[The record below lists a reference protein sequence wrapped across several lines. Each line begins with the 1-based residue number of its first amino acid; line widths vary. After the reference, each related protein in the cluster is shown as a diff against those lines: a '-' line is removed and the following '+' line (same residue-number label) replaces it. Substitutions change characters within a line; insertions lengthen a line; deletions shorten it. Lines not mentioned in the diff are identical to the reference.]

1 MSMKDNEVWIRAAE
15 LGFRGHG
22 SDVFIVI
29 KRYKRKPGYG
39 IFEKIR
45 GFNGFWKSRKLR
57 EVQDI
62 LEAVVFLTTYTQGV
76 WRLSEDEIMKAMK
89 EQGWFYE
96 VDKLAGVEGW

>member
-1 MSMKDNEVWIRAAE
+1 MKDNEVWIKAAE
-15 LGFRGHG
+15 LGFRRHG

-57 EVQDI
+57 EVGGI
-62 LEAVVFLTTYTQGV
+62 LEAVIFLTTYTQGV
-76 WRLSEDEIMKAMK
+76 WRLSEDEIKEALKKA
-89 EQGWFYE
+89 GWFLELEE
-96 VDKLAGVEGW
+96 VS

>member
-1 MSMKDNEVWIRAAE
+1 MKDNEVWIKAAE
-15 LGFRGHG
+15 LGFRRHG

-76 WRLSEDEIMKAMK
+76 WRLSEDEIKEALKKA
-89 EQGWFYE
+89 GWFLELEE
-96 VDKLAGVEGW
+96 VS

>member
-1 MSMKDNEVWIRAAE
+1 MKDNEVWIKAAE
-15 LGFRGHG
+15 LGFRGHS

-57 EVQDI
+57 EVGDI
-62 LEAVVFLTTYTQGV
+62 LEAVIFLTTYTQGV
-76 WRLSEDEIMKAMK
+76 WRLSEDEIKEALKKA
-89 EQGWFYE
+89 GWFLELEE
-96 VDKLAGVEGW
+96 VS

>member
-1 MSMKDNEVWIRAAE
+1 MKDNEVWIKAAE
-15 LGFRGHG
+15 LGFRGHS

-76 WRLSEDEIMKAMK
+76 WRLSEDEIKEALKKA
-89 EQGWFYE
+89 GWFLELEE
-96 VDKLAGVEGW
+96 VS